1 MQLVSSEWKGQ
12 LCHQL
17 MAQFKISDGEFSL
30 LWASLALYLS
40 RALHLDR
47 VPTSDGEISSLS
59 LDNVDLSNVTPNG
72 AVVPKREYQVE
83 FNAVLGCWSSI
94 CRQMITLNPG
104 LLSRFRLTP
113 NIRIKFG
120 QELEKNVNRPLNTSI
135 PHSDAWVEGP
145 WGMNCFLPVMGDCKG
160 NTLLY
165 YDTDEFSEE
174 YLLNSE
180 TYTSMQWVLNHYSAI
195 PDIRAA
201 VGSVNLSD

>member
-1 MQLVSSEWKGQ
+1 MSLVSSEWDGQ
-12 LCHQL
+12 LCHPL

-94 CRQMITLNPG
+94 CQQMITLNPG

-120 QELEKNVNRPLNTSI
+120 QELEKNVNRPLNTGL

-145 WGMNCFLPVMGDCKG
+145 WGMNCFLPIMGDCRAIRCSTTTLISLRK
-160 NTLLY
+160 NT
-165 YDTDEFSEE
+165 FWAQKPIPRCSGF
-174 YLLNSE
+174 LNTTSPFQIFERWLE
-180 TYTSMQWVLNHYSAI
+180 T
-195 PDIRAA
+195 
-201 VGSVNLSD
+201 